1 MTEQHANT
9 DSARTHSEESFE
21 SIALRLMGAPDDVIK
36 AELSNCSEDAVVEIA
51 IEGLILRGI
60 PRSKARMLYD
70 IASHACDEARKTI
83 KARCAIIDDPLD
95 RAAALVITAG
105 MIGSISEDSE
115 KQLWLVS
122 LGYAMQGAIDIK
134 GVVGED

>member
-9 DSARTHSEESFE
+9 DSTGAHTEESFE
-21 SIALRLMGAPDDVIK
+21 SIALRLMGAPDDVIS
-36 AELSNCSEDAVVEIA
+36 AELDNRSEDAVVEIV

-70 IASHACDEARKTI
+70 IASHACDEAYKTM
-83 KARCAIIDDPLD
+83 KMRCSIIDDPLD
-95 RAAALVITAG
+95 RAAALAITRG
-105 MIGSISEDSE
+105 MMGTLNDDSA
-115 KQLWLVS
+115 KQLYMVS

-134 GVVGED
+134 GVAGED